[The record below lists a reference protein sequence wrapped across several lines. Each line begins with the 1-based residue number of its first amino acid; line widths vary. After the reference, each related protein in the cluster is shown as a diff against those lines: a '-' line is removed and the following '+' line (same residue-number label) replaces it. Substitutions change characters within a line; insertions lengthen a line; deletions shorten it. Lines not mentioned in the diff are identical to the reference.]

1 MPFIL
6 ETIVITQD
14 ENGLPNFAPM
24 GVTFEDDEIFL
35 RPYKETTTYTNLVA
49 TGQAVIKAAA
59 GALKAL
65 RGASGRSTAG
75 ERRPG
80 RPIHPRSGG
89 GNGQISAGG
98 GWRPLGRWDPAAGQE
113 ASPVSPSP

>member
-35 RPYKETTTYTNLVA
+35 RPYKETTTHLHEPRGDR
-49 TGQAVIKAAA
+49 TGRHQFD
-59 GALKAL
+59 
-65 RGASGRSTAG
+65 R
-75 ERRPG
+75 
-80 RPIHPRSGG
+80 
-89 GNGQISAGG
+89 
-98 GWRPLGRWDPAAGQE
+98 
-113 ASPVSPSP
+113 